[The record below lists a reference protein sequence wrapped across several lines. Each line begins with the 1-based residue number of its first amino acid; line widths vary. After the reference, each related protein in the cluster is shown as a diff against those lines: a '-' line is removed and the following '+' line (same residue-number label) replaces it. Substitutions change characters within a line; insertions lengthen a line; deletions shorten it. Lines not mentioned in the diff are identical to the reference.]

1 MWPINLHHE
10 VLLWGQDLMKYK
22 KWQNRS
28 PPFHHQVL
36 SITVKIGSHVREAV
50 FQAIMFQHAA
60 LPEVLETTEARAIG
74 EEDRNAANREDST
87 TITGRRTPTFKR
99 PYLENVDSKQI
110 RKALVNGIKIK
121 FIETLVQTRTP
132 PPLRFTDT
140 GNGMC
145 RSRSWITSEKGVI
158 HRVEPCDG
166 QFVYIFLR
174 PKTSG
179 CSRPIINLKRLNSF
193 IEHNHF
199 KMENLLSVLHLIKEG
214 VYMTSLDLK
223 YAYFAL
229 PISNQFNNIYNF
241 NGKRPCMNLSA
252 YALALVPYRITSRK

>member
-1 MWPINLHHE
+1 M
-10 VLLWGQDLMKYK
+10 
-22 KWQNRS
+22 
-28 PPFHHQVL
+28 
-36 SITVKIGSHVREAV
+36 
-50 FQAIMFQHAA
+50 
-60 LPEVLETTEARAIG
+60 
-74 EEDRNAANREDST
+74 
-87 TITGRRTPTFKR
+87 
-99 PYLENVDSKQI
+99 
-110 RKALVNGIKIK
+110 
-121 FIETLVQTRTP
+121 QTRIP

-140 GNGMC
+140 ETAC
-145 RSRSWITSEKGVI
+145 VEQEVESLLKKGVI

-166 QFVYIFLR
+166 QFVSNISLR
-174 PKTSG
+174 PNTSG

-199 KMENLLSVLHLIKEG
+199 KIENLPSVLHLIKEG

-229 PISNQFNNIYNF
+229 PISKQFNNIYNF